1 MVLTQRRRGA
11 EAQGGIRINT
21 IYEVTESRPSTR
33 RLRDGSIVVHNAEPP
48 KGGTTYLKFQRAA
61 EAWSVSAT
69 EVAFVRSTT
78 VVVFSAGKFSAF
90 ARGELA
96 RRLKTKSSSYVGLS
110 SFPERR

>member
-1 MVLTQRRRGA
+1 MPSHDVNAKTPRRRGA
-11 EAQGGIRINT
+11 
-21 IYEVTESRPSTR
+21 TR
-33 RLRDGSIVVHNAEPP
+33 DRTAEHADHAEITAPFEVHNAEPP
-48 KGGTTYLKFQRAA
+48 KGGTTYLKCQRAA

-96 RRLKTKSSSYVGLS
+96 RRLDGWSQFVGAKVKI
-110 SFPERR
+110 